1 MMGTEAAE
9 ETSMAVKTLH
19 RALISP
25 NETSSGF
32 FSNHDVI
39 SPHEEVS
46 SEPKAWNVS
55 DISPLSYPVL
65 GMAEPWEQGVAPSNF
80 GRSVQP
86 ILKCGSRLCPLHYYL
101 PQPNFRTFCQPLILV
116 EKGFL
121 ELSDRI

>member
-1 MMGTEAAE
+1 MGTKAAE

-39 SPHEEVS
+39 SPHEEAS

-55 DISPLSYPVL
+55 DISPLSYPVFRD
-65 GMAEPWEQGVAPSNF
+65 GGTVGACRGVGPSNF
-80 GRSVQP
+80 GRSNHP
-86 ILKCGSRLCPLHYYL
+86 NPDPL
-101 PQPNFRTFCQPLILV
+101 LIST
-116 EKGFL
+116 GFL
-121 ELSDRI
+121 KYPFRHSFQTGIKIQL

>member
-1 MMGTEAAE
+1 METKAAE

-39 SPHEEVS
+39 SPHEEAS

-65 GMAEPWEQGVAPSNF
+65 GMAEPRGSNGVGPSNF
-80 GRSVQP
+80 GGSVQP
-86 ILKCGSRLCPLHYYL
+86 YLNQGGSKLCLLHYYL
-101 PQPNFRTFCQPLILV
+101 PQPNFQTFRHP
-116 EKGFL
+116 
-121 ELSDRI
+121 

>member
-1 MMGTEAAE
+1 MEINRGYVDSFDFYGTWAYNFKNPGLSFVGEKAVEGVDVIAGHVMGTKAAE

-39 SPHEEVS
+39 SPHEEAS

-65 GMAEPWEQGVAPSNF
+65 GMAEPRGSNGVGP
-80 GRSVQP
+80 
-86 ILKCGSRLCPLHYYL
+86 
-101 PQPNFRTFCQPLILV
+101 
-116 EKGFL
+116 
-121 ELSDRI
+121 

>member
-1 MMGTEAAE
+1 MGTKAAE

-65 GMAEPWEQGVAPSNF
+65 GMAEPWEHG
-80 GRSVQP
+80 G
-86 ILKCGSRLCPLHYYL
+86 CPLKFWQIRSPYL
-101 PQPNFRTFCQPLILV
+101 KQGGADYAPFIITCPNQIFGHSTIPEF
-116 EKGFL
+116 
-121 ELSDRI
+121 

>member
-1 MMGTEAAE
+1 MGTKAAE

-65 GMAEPWEQGVAPSNF
+65 GMAEPWEQGGAPSNF
-80 GRSVQP
+80 GRSVHP
-86 ILKCGSRLCPLHYYL
+86 ISTRGERTMPPTLLLAPTKFLDIPPSLSFSRER
-101 PQPNFRTFCQPLILV
+101 FF
-116 EKGFL
+116 
-121 ELSDRI
+121 

>member
-1 MMGTEAAE
+1 
-9 ETSMAVKTLH
+9 MAVKTLH

-65 GMAEPWEQGVAPSNF
+65 GMAEPWEHGGCPLKFWQI
-80 GRSVQP
+80 RSPVQP
-86 ILKCGSRLCPLHYYL
+86 GGSGLCPLHYHL
-101 PQPNFRTFCQPLILV
+101 PQPNFWTFHHP
-116 EKGFL
+116 
-121 ELSDRI
+121 